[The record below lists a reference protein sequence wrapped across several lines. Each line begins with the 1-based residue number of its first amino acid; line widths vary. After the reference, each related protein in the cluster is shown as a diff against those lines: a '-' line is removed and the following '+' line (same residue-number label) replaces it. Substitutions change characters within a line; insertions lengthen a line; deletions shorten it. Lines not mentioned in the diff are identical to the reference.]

1 MLEKNICIYKV
12 PNRITSSLLRDDE
25 YYKGTICIDNIEY
38 NLDMNGMRI
47 YIGIVCQDSAGDIDS
62 IQTIVDI
69 NLYNSAILINR
80 ESENVLSEI
89 FRYLDNL
96 DTKIDNIQIS
106 KYILDLIKTDQY
118 DGLNIYNMS
127 HKIDDSKLV
136 YYKGY
141 FIFNTE
147 HGEFGIEEGEDGRW
161 KCYLRFGKLSARWV
175 DNGEIEHTDFQ
186 DTDEICTLMEELSG
200 VFPYRAPVILK
211 GGEYSK

>member
-12 PNRITSSLLRDDE
+12 PNRITSSLLSDAE

-69 NLYNSAILINR
+69 NLYNSTILINR

-106 KYILDLIKTDQY
+106 KYMLSLIKTDQY
-118 DGLNIYNMS
+118 NGLNVYNMS
-127 HKIDDSKLV
+127 HKIDGSRLLC
-136 YYKGY
+136 YEGY
-141 FIFNTE
+141 FIFNSK
-147 HGEFGIEEGEDGRW
+147 HGEFRIKDEGGLW
-161 KCYLRFGKLSARWV
+161 KCYLRFGKLSATWV
-175 DNGEIEHTDFQ
+175 ANGEVEYTDFQ
-186 DTDEICTLMEELSG
+186 DTDEIGALIEELSYL
-200 VFPYRAPVILK
+200 FPYRAPVILK
-211 GGEYSK
+211 AGGYSK